1 MDGVDD
7 VDDVDDV
14 NPKLLLYDS
23 LRGEREKPRPRR
35 PRRPEKNP
43 HAPLKGP

>member
-23 LRGEREKPRPRR
+23 LGGGREKPR